1 MSRNNYLDDELV
13 LRVEASEK
21 TLLMFVNWIYSGE
34 IRFLEFGGTPKPSLS
49 LSCWH
54 RSSIF
59 VTACEGAMHMA
70 KMGKSDL
77 YANHYQADMKYYDS
91 FSLINHQGTPQ
102 CHMEWLIELHLFA
115 VKYDID
121 LLCEDALHA
130 LSIAV
135 SVSNE
140 LPGWALVDKAYNKLK
155 ESSPLCQ
162 FLLKIYTTN
171 WSYTLAT
178 DLSSRKDPRI
188 HHAFSN
194 SLICDLS
201 LTLEGNKRAHAQERE
216 TLEMSNNMQF
226 LGHALETCELK
237 KQLADTQAELAN
249 LHAKIAAREQEKCE
263 GAGIESPRG
272 HEDGEGI
279 LTRLLRT
286 SSLSSIA
293 SSKTMF

>member
-1 MSRNNYLDDELV
+1 MELLKIPYVPYNQRDWSLDFTTTKSCSAFVSLIGKSGSKCQIYKSILRQRAINLWKMLRDNYLDDELV
-13 LRVEASEK
+13 FRVEASEK

-59 VTACEGAMHMA
+59 VTACGAAMRMA

-77 YANHYQADMKYYDS
+77 YANLDYQADMEYYDS
-91 FSLINHQGTPQ
+91 CSRIHHQGTPQ

-140 LPGWALVDKAYNKLK
+140 LPGWALVDKAYNNQNVIN
-155 ESSPLCQ
+155 P
-162 FLLKIYTTN
+162 
-171 WSYTLAT
+171 
-178 DLSSRKDPRI
+178 
-188 HHAFSN
+188 
-194 SLICDLS
+194 
-201 LTLEGNKRAHAQERE
+201 
-216 TLEMSNNMQF
+216 
-226 LGHALETCELK
+226 
-237 KQLADTQAELAN
+237 
-249 LHAKIAAREQEKCE
+249 
-263 GAGIESPRG
+263 
-272 HEDGEGI
+272 
-279 LTRLLRT
+279 
-286 SSLSSIA
+286 
-293 SSKTMF
+293 